1 MEKNPSRFHVEP
13 VECKPQNEISSA
25 NSSEP
30 QEDKQTLNVSVID
43 INDRSVNSS
52 VYDSHNVRSLRHY
65 TQEALPRLDH
75 YRNIHSLHA
84 HFPRPTLDE
93 LHNGDI
99 TSQTGQVRKYF
110 YLCNIKKCRF

>member
-1 MEKNPSRFHVEP
+1 MEKAPSRFHVEP
-13 VECKPQNEISSA
+13 VESGSQQNIPSS
-25 NSSEP
+25 NSAEL
-30 QEDKQTLNVSVID
+30 QADNELRNICVID
-43 INDRSVNSS
+43 VNEQSVNSN

-84 HFPRPTLDE
+84 HYPRPTLDE

-99 TSQTGQVRKYF
+99 TPGEEVRF
-110 YLCNIKKCRF
+110 CFIV

>member
-1 MEKNPSRFHVEP
+1 MEKTPSRFLVEP
-13 VECKPQNEISSA
+13 VESGSQNDVPSSN
-25 NSSEP
+25 NSEEP
-30 QEDKQTLNVSVID
+30 ADKELRSVCVID
-43 INDRSVNSS
+43 ANDRSIDSN
-52 VYDSHNVRSLRHY
+52 VYDTHNVRSLRHY

-99 TSQTGQVRKYF
+99 TTPGEEVRF
-110 YLCNIKKCRF
+110 ISL